1 MSPTRISTRGSG
13 LAEVRRPL
21 PVESAAPRPVAPIA
35 RQIEPPGPRRLFL
48 RRIASDRW
56 MMAGLAIVVVI
67 AGLAIFAPLLPLP
80 DPDATDPARRLAGP
94 GELGYP
100 LGSDQLGRDILSRLV
115 WGGRISLIV
124 GLVSAGLALV
134 IGGALGLISGYFG
147 GVVDNL
153 VMRVVDTLMAF
164 PYVLLAILLVAALGP
179 GLVNAMLAVSVANVS
194 FYARGVRSAVLIIRR
209 HEYVEAARAV
219 GATSPHIITRQV
231 LPNVLPTAL
240 VAASLNVGWMITETA
255 GLSFIGLGAQPPTA
269 DWGTMLAD
277 GRAVITV
284 AYHVG
289 TFPGIAILALVIG
302 TNLIGEGLRDALDPR
317 FRE

>member
-1 MSPTRISTRGSG
+1 MADIPRQ
-13 LAEVRRPL
+13 LPAEG
-21 PVESAAPRPVAPIA
+21 AAPRPVAPIA
-35 RQIEPPGPRRLFL
+35 RQIEHAGSRSLL
-48 RRIASDRW
+48 RQIARDRW
-56 MMAGLAIVVVI
+56 MMVGLAIVAVI
-67 AGLAIFAPLLPLP
+67 AVLAVLAPLLPLP
-80 DPDATDPARRLAGP
+80 DPDATEPARRLAAP

-100 LGSDQLGRDILSRLV
+100 LGSDQLGRDILSRIV
-115 WGGRISLIV
+115 WGGRTSLMI
-124 GLVSAGLALV
+124 GFVSAGLALV
-134 IGGALGLISGYFG
+134 LGGALGLISGYFG

-179 GLVNAMLAVSVANVS
+179 GLVNAMLAVAIANVS
-194 FYARGVRSAVLIIRR
+194 FYARGVRSAVLLTRGQD
-209 HEYVEAARAV
+209 YVEASRSV
-219 GATSPHIITRQV
+219 GATNFHIIARQI

-289 TFPGIAILALVIG
+289 TLPGIAILALVIG

-317 FRE
+317 FRG

>member
-1 MSPTRISTRGSG
+1 M
-13 LAEVRRPL
+13 AEVPRQL
-21 PVESAAPRPVAPIA
+21 PADGAMPRSVAPMSRLGEHAGPRSTLLRQIA
-35 RQIEPPGPRRLFL
+35 RDP
-48 RRIASDRW
+48 W
-56 MMAGLAIVVVI
+56 MMVGLAIVVVI
-67 AGLAIFAPLLPLP
+67 GALAILAPFLPLP
-80 DPDATDPARRLAGP
+80 DPDATEPARRLAAP

-100 LGSDQLGRDILSRLV
+100 LGSDQLGRDILSRIV
-115 WGGRISLIV
+115 WGGRVSLII
-124 GLVSAGLALV
+124 GFVSAGLALLL
-134 IGGALGLISGYFG
+134 GGALGLVSGYFG

-164 PYVLLAILLVAALGP
+164 PYVLLAILLVAMLGP
-179 GLVNAMLAVSVANVS
+179 GLVNAMLAVAIANLS
-194 FYARGVRSAVLIIRR
+194 FYARGVRSAVLLTRGQ
-209 HEYVEAARAV
+209 EYVEASRAI
-219 GATSPHIITRQV
+219 GATSSHIIARQI

-289 TFPGIAILALVIG
+289 TLPGIAILALVIG

-317 FRE
+317 FRG